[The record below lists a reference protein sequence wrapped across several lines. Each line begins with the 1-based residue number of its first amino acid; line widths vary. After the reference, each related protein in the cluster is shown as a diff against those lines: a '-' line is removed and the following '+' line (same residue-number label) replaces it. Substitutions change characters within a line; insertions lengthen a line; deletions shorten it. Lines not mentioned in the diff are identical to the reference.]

1 MDAAKSVTATFNAQV
16 LTPPPTPTVSCRVP
30 NVKGK
35 SLAVAKRKIAAAH
48 CKTGKVTTAKSK
60 TVKKGNVISQKPK
73 AGTKLRKGSKVN
85 LVVSRGKR

>member
-1 MDAAKSVTATFNAQV
+1 MDAAKSVTATFNVQV
-16 LTPPPTPTVSCRVP
+16 LTPPRRRSTCRVP

-35 SLAVAKRKIAAAH
+35 SLAVAKTKIAAGH

-85 LVVSRGKR
+85 LVDQPRKA